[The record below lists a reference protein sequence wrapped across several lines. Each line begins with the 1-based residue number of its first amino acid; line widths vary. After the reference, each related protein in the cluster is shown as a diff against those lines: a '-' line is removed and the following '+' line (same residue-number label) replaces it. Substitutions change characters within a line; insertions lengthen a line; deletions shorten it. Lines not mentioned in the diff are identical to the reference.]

1 MDECVFSRIARGEMP
16 ATIVYK
22 DEQVIVFCD
31 IYPAMSTHFLLVS
44 NQVVFHRMH
53 YPTDYPT
60 G

>member
-1 MDECVFSRIARGEMP
+1 MDKCVFSRIARGEMP
-16 ATIVYK
+16 ATIIYK

-31 IYPAMSTHFLLVS
+31 INPAMSTHFLLVS

-53 YPTDYPT
+53 QPT